1 MATPCAWGRNK
12 VIRLPLLA
20 CHVVVLAALAT
31 QGVAAPTIVDKVRG
45 YTLTDSGLQQ
55 FGAIAFDGGKVLE
68 TGTGAGLKA
77 HFPQATMI
85 DAHGATLLPG
95 LIDAHGHI
103 IDLGLGLSRVELEG
117 THSLPE
123 ALQKVRTYAQAHP
136 EKTWILGGGW
146 NQFLWHLQRFPT
158 ASELDS
164 VVSDRPVR
172 LDRIDDHA
180 IWLNSA
186 ALRAAGITRDTPDPP
201 GGRIEHDAE
210 GNPTGVL
217 MDNANDLVKKV
228 MPAPTEAERR
238 AAVNAVMARLNS
250 FGVTGV
256 GDAGLRTDIP
266 LYRKMADEGALSVR
280 IYAMIGGVDEEFRA
294 MAAQGP
300 LLGYGN
306 DFLTVR
312 SVKLFADGSVGSRG
326 AAMLEPYSDAPG
338 QRGLHYL
345 SDADMAAKIQTAL
358 KAGFQVNVHA
368 IGDAANR
375 QVLDAFETAYK
386 SVDGRPLRNRIEHA
400 QIVAPA
406 DFLRFRQLDLIASMQ
421 PTAPTSDMNMAE
433 DRVGRERLKGAYA
446 WRTLLDQGTKIA
458 AGSDFPVESPNPF
471 LGFYAAVTRMD
482 VSGRPMGGWHREQAV
497 TLLEIFRAY
506 TLDAAYAEHMEKSI
520 GSLERG
526 KWADFILIDRD
537 PFRIAAQDL
546 WKVRVRQTWVAG
558 KRVY

>member
-1 MATPCAWGRNK
+1 M
-12 VIRLPLLA
+12 
-20 CHVVVLAALAT
+20 
-31 QGVAAPTIVDKVRG
+31 
-45 YTLTDSGLQQ
+45 
-55 FGAIAFDGGKVLE
+55 
-68 TGTGAGLKA
+68 
-77 HFPQATMI
+77 
-85 DAHGATLLPG
+85 LPG

-103 IDLGLGLSRVELEG
+103 IDFGLGMARVALED
-117 THSLPE
+117 THSLAE
-123 ALQKVRTYAQAHP
+123 ALQKVRVYAHAHP
-136 EKTWILGGGW
+136 EKAWILGGGW

-158 ASELDS
+158 AAELDA

-186 ALRAAGITRDTPDPP
+186 ALRAAGITKDTPDPA
-201 GGRIEHDAE
+201 GGRIERDAE

-228 MPAPTEAERR
+228 MPAPTKDERR
-238 AAVNAVMARLNS
+238 AAVNAVMARLNA

-266 LYRKMADEGALSVR
+266 LYREMADEGALTVR

-294 MAAQGP
+294 MAGHGP

-345 SDADMAAKIQTAL
+345 SDAEMQAKIETAL

-375 QVLDAFETAYK
+375 QVLDAFEAAYK
-386 SVDGRPLRNRIEHA
+386 SVDGRALRNRIEHA

-406 DFLRFRQLDLIASMQ
+406 DFARFKQLDLIASMQ

-433 DRVGRERLKGAYA
+433 DRVGKERLKGAYA
-446 WRTLLDQGTKIA
+446 WRTFLDQGTKIA

-471 LGFYAAVTRMD
+471 LGFYAAVTRKD
-482 VSGRPMGGWHREQAV
+482 LQGRPEGGWHAEQAV

-506 TLDAAYAEHMEKSI
+506 TLDAAYAEHMEASI
-520 GSLERG
+520 GSLEKG

-537 PFRIAAQDL
+537 PFGISPRDL
-546 WKVRVRQTWVAG
+546 WRVRVRQTWVSG

>member
-1 MATPCAWGRNK
+1 MMMR
-12 VIRLPLLA
+12 RLALLMLLA
-20 CHVVVLAALAT
+20 APVA
-31 QGVAAPTIVDKVRG
+31 AAPTLVDKVHG
-45 YTLTDSGLQQ
+45 YTLAGGGLRE
-55 FGAIAFDGGKVLE
+55 FTAIAFDGGKILE
-68 TGTGAGLKA
+68 TGAGRDLKA
-77 HFPQATMI
+77 HYPDAKII
-85 DAHGATLLPG
+85 DAHGATMLPG

-103 IDLGLGLSRVELEG
+103 IDLGLGMARVGLED

-123 ALQKVRTYAQAHP
+123 ALEKVRVYAHAHP
-136 EKTWILGGGW
+136 EKAWILGGGW

-158 ASELDS
+158 AAELDA

-186 ALRAAGITRDTPDPP
+186 ALRAAGITKDTPDPA
-201 GGRIEHDAE
+201 GGRIERDAA

-228 MPAPTEAERR
+228 MPAPTKDERR

-266 LYRKMADEGALSVR
+266 LYREMADEGALTVR

-294 MAAQGP
+294 MAAHGP
-300 LLGYGN
+300 LIGYGN

-338 QRGLHYL
+338 QLGLHYL
-345 SDADMAAKIQTAL
+345 SDADMQSKMETAL

-375 QVLDAFETAYK
+375 QVLNAFEAAYK
-386 SVDGRPLRNRIEHA
+386 SIDGRPLRNRIEHA

-406 DFLRFRQLDLIASMQ
+406 DFARFKQLDLIASMQ

-433 DRVGRERLKGAYA
+433 DRVGKERLKGAYA
-446 WRTLLDQGTKIA
+446 WRTFLDQGTKIA

-471 LGFYAAVTRMD
+471 LGFYAAVTRKDLHGM
-482 VSGRPMGGWHREQAV
+482 PAGGWHAEQAV

-506 TLDAAYAEHMEKSI
+506 TLDAAYAEHMDAST
-520 GSLERG
+520 GSLEKG

-537 PFRIAAQDL
+537 PFSIASRDL
-546 WKVRVRQTWVAG
+546 WRVRVRQTWVSG
-558 KRVY
+558 KKVYQSNDRSD

>member
-1 MATPCAWGRNK
+1 MR
-12 VIRLPLLA
+12 RLLWLMLLSA
-20 CHVVVLAALAT
+20 PV
-31 QGVAAPTIVDKVRG
+31 VAAPTLIDKVHG
-45 YTLTDSGLQQ
+45 YTLAGGGLQK
-55 FGAIAFDGGKVLE
+55 FTAIAFDRGKILE
-68 TGTGAGLKA
+68 TGASRDLMA
-77 HFPQATMI
+77 HYPDAKII
-85 DAHGATLLPG
+85 DAHGATMLPG

-103 IDLGLGLSRVELEG
+103 IDFGLGMARVGLED
-117 THSLPE
+117 TRSLAQ
-123 ALQKVRTYAQAHP
+123 ALDKVRVYAHAHP
-136 EKTWILGGGW
+136 EKAWILGGGW

-158 ASELDS
+158 AAELDA

-186 ALRAAGITRDTPDPP
+186 ALRAAGITKDTPDPA
-201 GGRIEHDAE
+201 GGRIERDAA

-228 MPAPTEAERR
+228 MPAPTRDERR
-238 AAVNAVMARLNS
+238 AAVNAVMRRLNS

-266 LYRKMADEGALSVR
+266 LYREMADEGALTVR

-294 MAAQGP
+294 MAAHGP

-345 SDADMAAKIQTAL
+345 SDADMQSKMETAL

-375 QVLDAFETAYK
+375 QVLDAFEAAYK
-386 SVDGRPLRNRIEHA
+386 SVDGRALRNRIEHA

-406 DFLRFRQLDLIASMQ
+406 DFARFKQLDLIASMQ

-433 DRVGRERLKGAYA
+433 ERVGKERLKGAYA
-446 WRTLLDQGTKIA
+446 WRTFLDQGTKIA

-471 LGFYAAVTRMD
+471 LGFYAAVTRKD
-482 VSGRPMGGWHREQAV
+482 LQGKPEGGWHAEQAV

-506 TLDAAYAEHMEKSI
+506 TLDAAYAEHMEAST
-520 GSLERG
+520 GSLEKG

-537 PFRIAAQDL
+537 PFSISPRDL
-546 WKVRVRQTWVAG
+546 WRVRVRQTWVSG

>member
-1 MATPCAWGRNK
+1 M
-12 VIRLPLLA
+12 LA
-20 CHVVVLAALAT
+20 GSAF
-31 QGVAAPTIVDKVRG
+31 AAPTLIDKVNG
-45 YTLTDSGLQQ
+45 YTLTGNGLQK

-68 TGTGAGLKA
+68 TGAGRDL
-77 HFPQATMI
+77 QARHPDAIII
-85 DAHGATLLPG
+85 DAHGATMLPG
-95 LIDAHGHI
+95 MIDAHGHI
-103 IDLGLGLSRVELEG
+103 IDFGLGMARVALED
-117 THSLPE
+117 THSLAE
-123 ALQKVRTYAQAHP
+123 ALKKVRVYARAHP
-136 EKTWILGGGW
+136 DKAWILGGGW

-158 ASELDS
+158 AAELDA

-186 ALRAAGITRDTPDPP
+186 ALRAAGITKDTPDPA
-201 GGRIEHDAE
+201 GGRIERDAA

-228 MPAPTEAERR
+228 MPAPTNAERR
-238 AAVNAVMARLNS
+238 AAVNAVMTRLNS

-266 LYRKMADEGALSVR
+266 LYKEMADEGALTLRV
-280 IYAMIGGVDEEFRA
+280 YAMIGGVGEEFR
-294 MAAQGP
+294 MLSAQGP
-300 LLGYGN
+300 LIGYGN

-345 SDADMAAKIQTAL
+345 SDAGMQQSIATAL
-358 KAGFQVNVHA
+358 KAGYQVNVHA

-375 QVLDAFETAYK
+375 QVLDAFEAAYK
-386 SVDGRPLRNRIEHA
+386 TVDGRALRNRIEHA
-400 QIVAPA
+400 QIVAPD
-406 DFLRFRQLDLIASMQ
+406 DFKRFVALNLIASMQ

-433 DRVGRERLKGAYA
+433 DRVGKERLKGAYA
-446 WRTLLDQGTKIA
+446 WRTLLDQGTRIA

-471 LGFYAAVTRMD
+471 LGFYAAVTRKGLN
-482 VSGRPMGGWHREQAV
+482 GRPAGGWHPEQAV
-497 TLLEIFRAY
+497 TVLEIFRAY
-506 TLDAAYAEHMEKSI
+506 TLDAAYAEHMDART
-520 GSLERG
+520 GSLEPG
-526 KWADFILIDRD
+526 KWADFILVDRD
-537 PFRIAAQDL
+537 PFRIAPHDL
-546 WKVRVRQTWVAG
+546 SKVRVRQTWVAG

>member
-1 MATPCAWGRNK
+1 MMH
-12 VIRLPLLA
+12 RLVLLMLLA
-20 CHVVVLAALAT
+20 APVA
-31 QGVAAPTIVDKVRG
+31 AAPTLIDKVHG
-45 YTLTDSGLQQ
+45 YTLTSGGLQK
-55 FGAIAFDGGKVLE
+55 FTAIAFDGGKILE
-68 TGTGAGLKA
+68 TGAGHDLRA
-77 HFPQATMI
+77 QYPDARII
-85 DAHGATLLPG
+85 DGHGATMLPG

-103 IDLGLGLSRVELEG
+103 IDFGLGMARVALED

-123 ALQKVRTYAQAHP
+123 ALQKVRIYAQAHP
-136 EKTWILGGGW
+136 EKAWVLGGGW

-158 ASELDS
+158 AAELDA

-186 ALRAAGITRDTPDPP
+186 ALRAAGITKDTPDPA
-201 GGRIEHDAE
+201 GGRIERDAE

-228 MPAPTEAERR
+228 MPAPTKDERR
-238 AAVNAVMARLNS
+238 AAVNAVMARLNA

-266 LYRKMADEGALSVR
+266 LYREMADEGALSVR

-294 MAAQGP
+294 LAAHGP

-345 SDADMAAKIQTAL
+345 SDAEMQAKIETAL

-375 QVLDAFETAYK
+375 QVLDAFEAAYK
-386 SVDGRPLRNRIEHA
+386 SVDGCALRNRIEHA

-406 DFLRFRQLDLIASMQ
+406 DFARFKQLDLIASMQ

-433 DRVGRERLKGAYA
+433 DRVGKERLKGAYA
-446 WRTLLDQGTKIA
+446 WRTFLDQGTKIA

-471 LGFYAAVTRMD
+471 LGFYAAVTRQD
-482 VSGRPMGGWHREQAV
+482 LQGRPEGGWHAEQAV

-506 TLDAAYAEHMEKSI
+506 TLDAAYAEHMEASI
-520 GSLERG
+520 GSLEKG
-526 KWADFILIDRD
+526 KWADFILVDRD
-537 PFRIAAQDL
+537 PFSISPRDL
-546 WKVRVRQTWVAG
+546 WRVRVRQTWVSG
-558 KRVY
+558 KRVYQSNDRSH

>member
-1 MATPCAWGRNK
+1 VNK
-12 VIRLPLLA
+12 RTYRGVACRAGLLA
-20 CHVVVLAALAT
+20 ILAGPAF
-31 QGVAAPTIVDKVRG
+31 AAPTLIDKVNG
-45 YTLTDSGLQQ
+45 YTLSANGLQK
-55 FGAIAFDGGKVLE
+55 FSAITFDNGKVLE
-68 TGTGAGLKA
+68 TGAGRDL
-77 HFPQATMI
+77 QAQHPDAIII

-95 LIDAHGHI
+95 IIDAHGHI
-103 IDLGLGLSRVELEG
+103 IDLGLGMARVALED
-117 THSLPE
+117 THSLDE
-123 ALQKVRTYAQAHP
+123 ALKKVRVYARARP
-136 EKTWILGGGW
+136 DKAWILGGGW

-158 ASELDS
+158 AAELDA

-186 ALRAAGITRDTPDPP
+186 ALRAAGITRETPDPA
-201 GGRIEHDAE
+201 GGRIERDAE

-228 MPAPTEAERR
+228 MPAPTRVERR
-238 AAVNAVMARLNS
+238 AAVNAVMTRLNS

-266 LYRKMADEGALSVR
+266 LYKEMADEGALTLR
-280 IYAMIGGVDEEFRA
+280 IYAMIGGVGEEFQSLSAR
-294 MAAQGP
+294 GP
-300 LLGYGN
+300 LIGYGN

-345 SDADMAAKIQTAL
+345 SDAAMQASIETAL
-358 KAGFQVNVHA
+358 KAGYQVNVHA

-375 QVLDAFETAYK
+375 QVLDAFEAAYK
-386 SVDGRPLRNRIEHA
+386 TVDGRALRNRIEHA
-400 QIVAPA
+400 QIVAAA
-406 DFLRFRQLDLIASMQ
+406 DFPRFVTLKLIASMQ

-433 DRVGRERLKGAYA
+433 DRVGKERLKGAYA
-446 WRTLLDQGTKIA
+446 WRTLLDQGTRIA

-471 LGFYAAVTRMD
+471 LGFYAAVTRKDMN
-482 VSGRPMGGWHREQAV
+482 GRPAGGWHPEQAV
-497 TLLEIFRAY
+497 SVLEIFRAY
-506 TLDAAYAEHMEKSI
+506 TLDAAYAQHMDAST
-520 GSLERG
+520 GSLEKG
-526 KWADFILIDRD
+526 KWADFILVDRD
-537 PFRIAAQDL
+537 PFRIAPRDL